1 VYFGLLPKTR
11 KHRNGPPLS
20 TRASLHARPWSEVDR
35 EARQISC
42 PSKQREALAPTKNC
56 VSAASLMN
64 LRKNRGARQR
74 AAHHAIHKG
83 AKLCPSLFPIWL
95 SRREFASFWRPPY
108 HLASGNETHHHQE
121 GPLHRSTRL
130 SASALPPRRPRASHP
145 METSLQTRV
154 CYAGSAGHHR
164 LPVRRGGMVADR
176 SLGLAARRRDP
187 RCELALHAPWH
198 YADEQNTYGD

>member
-1 VYFGLLPKTR
+1 MYFGLLPKTR

-20 TRASLHARPWSEVDR
+20 TRASLHARPWSQVDR

-95 SRREFASFWRPPY
+95 SRREFCICPRDRRTTSQAK
-108 HLASGNETHHHQE
+108 
-121 GPLHRSTRL
+121 TR
-130 SASALPPRRPRASHP
+130 R
-145 METSLQTRV
+145 T
-154 CYAGSAGHHR
+154 
-164 LPVRRGGMVADR
+164 
-176 SLGLAARRRDP
+176 ARRNSLWRRNRLRPDGGFGTRATKSRNMRRNSP
-187 RCELALHAPWH
+187 RSKVSK
-198 YADEQNTYGD
+198 

>member
-1 VYFGLLPKTR
+1 MCPASYHNTAQLPPSDSRMFSLEIPLESQRVGEYGDVYFGLLPKTR

-35 EARQISC
+35 EAQQISC

-95 SRREFASFWRPPY
+95 SRREFAFVLETAVPPRKRK
-108 HLASGNETHHHQE
+108 HQA
-121 GPLHRSTRL
+121 TRL
-130 SASALPPRRPRASHP
+130 HCGKKPSPP
-145 METSLQTRV
+145 Q
-154 CYAGSAGHHR
+154 
-164 LPVRRGGMVADR
+164 
-176 SLGLAARRRDP
+176 
-187 RCELALHAPWH
+187 
-198 YADEQNTYGD
+198 

>member
-1 VYFGLLPKTR
+1 MYFGLLPKTR
-11 KHRNGPPLS
+11 KHPNGPPLS

-95 SRREFASFWRPPY
+95 SRREFAFV
-108 HLASGNETHHHQE
+108 LET
-121 GPLHRSTRL
+121 
-130 SASALPPRRPRASHP
+130 AVPPRKRK
-145 METSLQTRV
+145 
-154 CYAGSAGHHR
+154 
-164 LPVRRGGMVADR
+164 
-176 SLGLAARRRDP
+176 
-187 RCELALHAPWH
+187 
-198 YADEQNTYGD
+198 